1 MTVYL
6 LLMFYLSSLS
16 YWRSFLNLTATH
28 AATKQISQTFYDW
41 KSHLWLILALRDVHF
56 RGWTFSAHTFLSI
69 GGSQE
74 PADQSAN
81 LAKISNFR
89 FSERQCLKNKVESD
103 RGRHLMHLY
112 IRLLSMQCV
121 GTGTH
126 IHMSTHIIKKGSS
139 THANSSSVCP
149 GANISCEPQP
159 TYLIN
164 LMKSIL
170 HSFHFELIDICDLYL
185 FEMRLISLRDG
196 EVCSYNTTMLLLFHM
211 CYSLTVCSDAASQE
225 VLKRRNL
232 TWKRSEV
239 LAWHIPL
246 PDTVHF
252 LFSSKMKP
260 GYTAPMRKSSRR
272 KQNKSTYK
280 RRQFIWLRMF
290 KVSTAQTLALLE
302 LKMKEVRWA
311 TLIRTQGTA
320 QNTNPSKDP
329 RGVTVGAE
337 AGELLRLWGC
347 LGYTMSFREDGI
359 S

>member
-1 MTVYL
+1 
-6 LLMFYLSSLS
+6 
-16 YWRSFLNLTATH
+16 
-28 AATKQISQTFYDW
+28 
-41 KSHLWLILALRDVHF
+41 
-56 RGWTFSAHTFLSI
+56 
-69 GGSQE
+69 
-74 PADQSAN
+74 
-81 LAKISNFR
+81 
-89 FSERQCLKNKVESD
+89 
-103 RGRHLMHLY
+103 
-112 IRLLSMQCV
+112 
-121 GTGTH
+121 
-126 IHMSTHIIKKGSS
+126 
-139 THANSSSVCP
+139 
-149 GANISCEPQP
+149 
-159 TYLIN
+159 
-164 LMKSIL
+164 MKSIL

-211 CYSLTVCSDAASQE
+211 CYSLTVCSDAASQ

-290 KVSTAQTLALLE
+290 KMSTAQTLALLE
-302 LKMKEVRWA
+302 LKMKEVRRA

-337 AGELLRLWGC
+337 AELLRLWGC
-347 LGYTMSFREDGI
+347 YGLHNEFQGRRNLIMRSCLSQASKHTNEQATKSYHCQWGSIHPNFPDSSSSENTNLSLERQGEEVNFYKN
-359 S
+359 